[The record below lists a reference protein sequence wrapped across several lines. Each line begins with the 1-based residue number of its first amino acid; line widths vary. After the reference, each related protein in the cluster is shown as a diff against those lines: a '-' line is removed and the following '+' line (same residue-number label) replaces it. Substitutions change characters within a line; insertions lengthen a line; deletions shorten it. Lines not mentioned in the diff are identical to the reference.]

1 MPLYVAHPN
10 ACVARCGVLHTFT
23 IAVTGFWLCFNFV
36 QLMQF
41 LAPLS
46 LLLLLL
52 MLLLSVIPLQPVFRV
67 LASTLS
73 ALQSVWLLFAFA
85 LPKVRILQ
93 LVFSSFTACNIEIL
107 IGMTIKLSLN
117 SALDAGG
124 ACGEDFCHIHL
135 DKIIIIHHF
144 ILNSVSILILNLPR
158 SMQHPEGNVED
169 PITYMYV
176 HINNLR
182 EELSLTYKLVERVQ
196 VLVCK
201 TYLKRYLY
209 EIRHS
214 LLSPTVLLSSKKSL
228 RSDYYII

>member
-1 MPLYVAHPN
+1 MHIPYRYIHPTLYMPLYVAQPN
-10 ACVARCGVLHTFT
+10 TCAVRCGVLHTFT

-46 LLLLLL
+46 LLL

-85 LPKVRILQ
+85 LPKVLILQ
-93 LVFSSFTACNIEIL
+93 LVFSAFTVCNIEIL
-107 IGMTIKLSLN
+107 IGMSIKLSLN

-135 DKIIIIHHF
+135 DKIIIIHHY

-158 SMQHPEGNVED
+158 SMQHQHPEGNVED
-169 PITYMYV
+169 PITYKYV
-176 HINNLR
+176 C
-182 EELSLTYKLVERVQ
+182 TYK
-196 VLVCK
+196 
-201 TYLKRYLY
+201 
-209 EIRHS
+209 
-214 LLSPTVLLSSKKSL
+214 
-228 RSDYYII
+228 